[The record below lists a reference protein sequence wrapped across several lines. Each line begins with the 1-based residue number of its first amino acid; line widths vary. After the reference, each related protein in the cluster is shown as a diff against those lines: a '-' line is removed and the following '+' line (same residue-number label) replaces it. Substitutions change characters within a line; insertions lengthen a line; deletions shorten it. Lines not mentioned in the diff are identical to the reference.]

1 MLKKTITYF
10 DFDGN
15 KRTEDLYFNMTRS
28 ELIEFSFGLPDIK
41 ENVSDKIT
49 KKDAEELGKKMV
61 EKMGGEGMYKFV
73 KDLIFKSYGVKSEDG
88 RRFVKNE
95 QLSVEFTQTL
105 AYDELL
111 MDIFSSN
118 EKANEFLNGVIP
130 PEMANQVSVHALPG
144 AN

>member
-1 MLKKTITYF
+1 MLKKTITYI

-15 KRTEDLYFNMTRS
+15 NRTEDLYFNMTRN
-28 ELIEFSFGLPDIK
+28 ELIEFSFGLPDLK

-49 KKDAEELGKKMV
+49 KQDAEELGAKMV

-73 KDLIFKSYGVKSEDG
+73 KDLIFKAYGIKSEDG
-88 RRFVKNE
+88 RRFIKNE
-95 QLSVEFTQTL
+95 ALSIEFTQTM

-118 EKANEFLNGVIP
+118 EKANEFLNGIIP
-130 PEMANQVSVHALPG
+130 PQLANQVSMNALPG

>member
-1 MLKKTITYF
+1 MLKKTITYI

-15 KRTEDLYFNMTRS
+15 QRKEDLYFNMTRS
-28 ELIEFSFGLPDIK
+28 ELIEFSFGLPDLK

-49 KKDAEELGKKMV
+49 KQEAEELGKKMV

-73 KDLIFKSYGVKSEDG
+73 KDLIFKSFGVKSEDG
-88 RRFVKNE
+88 RRFIKNE
-95 QLSVEFTQTL
+95 QLSIEFTQTM

-111 MDIFSSN
+111 MDIFSTN

-130 PEMANQVSVHALPG
+130 PEMANRVSVNALPG